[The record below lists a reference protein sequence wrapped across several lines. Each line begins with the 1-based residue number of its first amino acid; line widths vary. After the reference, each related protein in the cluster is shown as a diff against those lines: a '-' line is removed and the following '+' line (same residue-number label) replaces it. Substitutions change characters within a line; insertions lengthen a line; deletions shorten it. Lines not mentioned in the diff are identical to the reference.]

1 MKLHKIMCAVDF
13 SEGSRQALRFATE
26 LARTSQA
33 MLLLLHVADDDDPR
47 LAAWKADAQRRG
59 ASEVAIRRRAGLA
72 WEQIISVAADDPAI
86 DVIVLGAHSRVP
98 SDRPEIGSV
107 AQLVV
112 DQAPC
117 AVMVVRDRA
126 AISTTTDRASTV

>member
-1 MKLHKIMCAVDF
+1 MCAVDF

-33 MLLLLHVADDDDPR
+33 MLLLLHVGDDDDPQ
-47 LAAWKADAQRRG
+47 LAAWKADAQHRG
-59 ASEVAIRRRAGLA
+59 AGEVAIRRRAGLA
-72 WEQIISVAADDPAI
+72 WEQIISVATDDPAI
-86 DVIVLGAHSRVP
+86 DVIVLGAHSRMP
-98 SDRPEIGSV
+98 SDGPEIGSV

-117 AVMVVRDRA
+117 AVMVARDRA
-126 AISTTTDRASTV
+126 ATSTTTDRASTV